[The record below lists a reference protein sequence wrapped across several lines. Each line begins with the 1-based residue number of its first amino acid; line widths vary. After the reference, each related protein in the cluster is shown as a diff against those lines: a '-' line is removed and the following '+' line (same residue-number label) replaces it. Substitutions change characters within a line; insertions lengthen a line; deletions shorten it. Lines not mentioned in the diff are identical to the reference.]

1 MGCDKNNKCT
11 STGQRIG
18 NLGGADSC
26 KTDKDCLPVPEHF
39 WGNFMWSA
47 TGEMEQFQNNLNE
60 NENENENELDRWE
73 NTQKD
78 GPVALYPLLKT
89 EYNLGEPT
97 VKANVPNGIVI
108 WYRDKI
114 NDEIHE
120 MIELRDE
127 YVPHCVPANHH
138 DFLTSYVKAYVPP
151 DKLQEVLN
159 VSGSVSYD
167 GLKKL
172 LSARCGSLQA
182 NMSTLKTVFDVL
194 NGVATNYPENI
205 KNMND
210 IYVSNKSYIKDQL
223 ISNRNTYAN
232 EINLPYYPGAFN
244 GCPTQAI

>member
-11 STGQRIG
+11 KTG
-18 NLGGADSC
+18 GGKSC
-26 KTDKDCLPVPEHF
+26 KTDADCVPVPEHF
-39 WGNFMWSA
+39 WGNFMWRA
-47 TGEMEQFQNNLNE
+47 TGEMEQFDAHSVSNSNV
-60 NENENENELDRWE
+60 NELDKWE
-73 NTQKD
+73 NTQED
-78 GPVALYPLLKT
+78 GPVVFYPLLKT

-108 WYRDKI
+108 WYKDTI
-114 NDEIHE
+114 NDDIHE

-138 DFLTSYVKAYVPP
+138 DFLTSYVKAYVTPE
-151 DKLQEVLN
+151 KLNEVLN

-194 NGVATNYPENI
+194 NGKVTDYPDNI
-205 KNMND
+205 RNMNQ
-210 IYVSNKSYIKDQL
+210 IYESNKIYIKEQL
-223 ISNRNTYAN
+223 ILNRSKYAT

-244 GCPTQAI
+244 GCPTQG